1 MGKVTIELPDD
12 GWIATGK
19 GITPEDKELVIA
31 ISRYGTRTPQIYQ
44 FCKAN
49 PMHPASDYFLDI
61 GEYWMMEE
69 YDSNYEWNPG
79 LMSINAV
86 DRWKPLGLPQ
96 EDDERLKAEIAA
108 VLGDEEQESVE
119 KGAAI
124 LAILEMETHNS
135 VTKAAMLKVID
146 YLLHLAFDVL
156 EPKEDS

>member
-49 PMHPASDYFLDI
+49 PMHPDSDYFLDI

-79 LMSINAV
+79 THEHKRS
-86 DRWKPLGLPQ
+86 RPL
-96 EDDERLKAEIAA
+96 
-108 VLGDEEQESVE
+108 
-119 KGAAI
+119 
-124 LAILEMETHNS
+124 ETAWAS
-135 VTKAAMLKVID
+135 AGR
-146 YLLHLAFDVL
+146 
-156 EPKEDS
+156 

>member
-49 PMHPASDYFLDI
+49 PMHPDSDYFLDI

-86 DRWKPLGLPQ
+86 DRWKPLGLPPSRAGAVHDSRPKKSSVHRGGDYDGDPGQ
-96 EDDERLKAEIAA
+96 SGGYRNGPAA
-108 VLGDEEQESVE
+108 RHSLSST
-119 KGAAI
+119 
-124 LAILEMETHNS
+124 LPTL
-135 VTKAAMLKVID
+135 
-146 YLLHLAFDVL
+146 
-156 EPKEDS
+156 

>member
-1 MGKVTIELPDD
+1 MSKVTIELPDD

-49 PMHPASDYFLDI
+49 PMHPDSDYFLDV
-61 GEYWMMEE
+61 GEHWMIEE
-69 YDSNYEWNPG
+69 YESGAEWNPG
-79 LMSINAV
+79 FLSMKAV

-108 VLGDEEQESVE
+108 ALGDEEQEGV
-119 KGAAI
+119 G
-124 LAILEMETHNS
+124 
-135 VTKAAMLKVID
+135 
-146 YLLHLAFDVL
+146 
-156 EPKEDS
+156 